1 MFSTLAQFY
10 NSEIWRTF
18 RLSLILE
25 RTAAD
30 GFLYSEYSGKPIL
43 NSYEIVAHHK
53 IELTPENV
61 NDFSISLNPENVMLV
76 SIAEHNEIHKR
87 FGFSAYRKVYLV
99 YGAPCS
105 GKTTFV
111 NSVRGLS
118 DIVLDMDAIWFMLT
132 GRPYEKPAA
141 LRTNVFAIRDLIFE
155 QIRTR
160 TGRWERAWVIDGG
173 ARKPDRERKSAL
185 LGAEEIYIN
194 TDRLTCLKR
203 LSRDD
208 TRTESQKNEWTAYI
222 NEWFEEYTE

>member
-10 NSEIWRTF
+10 NSDLWRNF
-18 RLSLILE
+18 RAALILD
-25 RTAAD
+25 RTAED
-30 GFLYSEYSGKPIL
+30 GFLYSDYSGKPIR
-43 NSYEIVAHHK
+43 NTYEIVAHHK

-76 SIAEHNEIHKR
+76 SMSEHNEIHKR
-87 FGFSAYRKVYLV
+87 FGFSAYRKVYFV

-111 NSVRGLS
+111 NANRGLS

-132 GRPYEKPAA
+132 GRLYEKPAA

-173 ARKPDRERKSAL
+173 ARKPDRERKSTL
-185 LGAEEIYIN
+185 LGAEEIYID

-208 TRTESQKNEWTAYI
+208 TRTETQKNEWTAYI
-222 NEWFEEYTE
+222 NEWFEEYTA